1 MWRQT
6 IEQAEEEKKRH
17 TTVIEQYKKVGMSPK
32 ETSFRCVHGHR
43 MTSQFMFYTRSV
55 L

>member
-17 TTVIEQYKKVGMSPK
+17 TTVIEQYKKVGMSK
-32 ETSFRCVHGHR
+32 ETSFRSVHGHR